1 MVIAG
6 AGFLQ
11 EAVA

>member
-1 MVIAG
+1 MAPI
-6 AGFLQ
+6 FLQ

>member
-1 MVIAG
+1 LRVAG

-11 EAVA
+11 VNK